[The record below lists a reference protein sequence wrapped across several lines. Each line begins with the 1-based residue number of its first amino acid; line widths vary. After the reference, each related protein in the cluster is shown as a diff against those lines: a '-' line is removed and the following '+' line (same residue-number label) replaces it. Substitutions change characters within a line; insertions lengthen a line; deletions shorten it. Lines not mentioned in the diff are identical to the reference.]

1 MTIAFIRYDM
11 PENPVAWEPTDQL
24 MMFHQ
29 SLNGVTPHLS
39 SRPPCP
45 LSPSRC
51 RQADPCCPAACIGQ
65 MRVGRPKHLCALPAP
80 STFAHCPPQAPV
92 RTARPKHLCALP
104 APSTCAHCPPQAPV
118 RTARPKHLCA
128 LPAPSTCEDDAD
140 PCDNFNCDAEDEW
153 RQCIVRNNEPECE
166 CKAGYTEI
174 NGDCTGE
181 LKEAAREVPR
191 RSLTGGGSATD
202 GSTGGG
208 SATDGST
215 GGGSATDGSIGGGS
229 ATGGSTGGGSA
240 TGGSTGGGSA
250 TDTSAP
256 VADPCGGACE
266 GNRECVEGVCK
277 CKAGYTEFSGACT
290 VADPCG
296 GRVCEGNRQ
305 CVPRNGQGV
314 CECRGGYTEMDGVCS
329 AVCSPAC
336 SLYASCQV
344 DNGTAG
350 CKCDAGYTMLG
361 NGECT
366 PACSPPCSGETTCQ
380 VDNGIGVCR
389 CSAGYTLLSNG
400 QCKAC
405 SHVSTFSLSL
415 SLVSSAGY
423 SPL

>member
-1 MTIAFIRYDM
+1 
-11 PENPVAWEPTDQL
+11 
-24 MMFHQ
+24 
-29 SLNGVTPHLS
+29 
-39 SRPPCP
+39 
-45 LSPSRC
+45 
-51 RQADPCCPAACIGQ
+51 
-65 MRVGRPKHLCALPAP
+65 RPKHLCALPAP

-361 NGECT
+361 NGDLSSSIIVVHRCPCPRCLSSLFLLLVLPIISISPSLLVST
-366 PACSPPCSGETTCQ
+366 QCCLFFCPPPCLARPSAHTVTAACSPPCSGETTCQ